1 MDAAFR
7 TTIFDIAQD
16 ASHVSTAHNESEGY
30 FNRVSVT
37 IDKVPDKLLLHVF
50 TFLRHSELGKVARV
64 CRKWRLLA
72 YDSRL
77 WTKVSLRPE
86 FSGLHVYSPEVL
98 QALIGIRFGST
109 LRYIEIPSDLITAPV
124 LHELANKC
132 PALRYMTLD
141 FSNAMQ
147 LHDFNDLNAFPCNLR
162 SLCICLS
169 EVIFLEGFMR
179 RIYSCL
185 SSLEVLHLIG
195 TFELSSESEEDI
207 YEVINISK
215 IKAHTPNLKVV
226 NLYGI
231 TFLDDS
237 HIELLAS
244 NCIHIECLA
253 LNFCLRVKGSSFKNL
268 IQRCKKLKS
277 LLLHHAGVED
287 DHMMSVPWETS
298 AIHELDLT
306 STELSAQCLENI
318 LLRMPGFTY
327 LALGYCEFFNDKILE
342 KLMELG
348 KFNRLQALDISH
360 THALSENAIY
370 QFIQTHGQNL
380 RGLMLAGKPKL
391 TENFWLNAIPYLKN
405 IKICV
410 LGTANGWFLKIAS
423 RVHVDQIVEAFAQ
436 HCPRLVRC
444 EIQWD
449 PDTIRFSDKSNK
461 FIDHIRL
468 RCPGLKSF
476 ALSDGEYY
484 EMVKS
489 NFERADRVKVVRT
502 CTNYTT
508 SIVGLLTNY
517 NDLLFN

>member
-1 MDAAFR
+1 MDSAFR
-7 TTIFDIAQD
+7 SNLFDIAQD
-16 ASHVSTAHNESEGY
+16 ASQAATAHNDSENY
-30 FNRVSVT
+30 TVKSIS
-37 IDKVPDKLLLHVF
+37 IDKLPDKLLLNIAGYLH
-50 TFLRHSELGKVARV
+50 LSELGKFAQV
-64 CRKWRLLA
+64 CKKWRLIA

-77 WTKVSLRPE
+77 WTRVSLRPE
-86 FSGLHVYSPEVL
+86 YSGLHVYSPEVL

-124 LHELANKC
+124 LHELSNKS
-132 PALRYMTLD
+132 PGLRYMTLD

-237 HIELLAS
+237 HIDLLAS
-244 NCIHIECLA
+244 NCIHIETLA
-253 LNFCLRVKGSSFKNL
+253 LNFCLRVKGASFKNL
-268 IQRCKKLKS
+268 IQRCKKLKC

-287 DHMMSVPWETS
+287 EHMTCVPWETS
-298 AIHELDLT
+298 SIHELDLT
-306 STELSAQCLENI
+306 STELSAQCLESI

-342 KLMELG
+342 KLMEKG
-348 KFNRLQALDISH
+348 KLHRLQALDVSH

-370 QFIQTHGQNL
+370 QLVQTHGANL
-380 RGLMLAGKPKL
+380 KGLMIAGKPKL
-391 TENFWLNAIPYLKN
+391 TENFWLNAIPYLRN
-405 IKICV
+405 I
-410 LGTANGWFLKIAS
+410 
-423 RVHVDQIVEAFAQ
+423 
-436 HCPRLVRC
+436 
-444 EIQWD
+444 
-449 PDTIRFSDKSNK
+449 
-461 FIDHIRL
+461 
-468 RCPGLKSF
+468 
-476 ALSDGEYY
+476 
-484 EMVKS
+484 
-489 NFERADRVKVVRT
+489 
-502 CTNYTT
+502 
-508 SIVGLLTNY
+508 
-517 NDLLFN
+517 